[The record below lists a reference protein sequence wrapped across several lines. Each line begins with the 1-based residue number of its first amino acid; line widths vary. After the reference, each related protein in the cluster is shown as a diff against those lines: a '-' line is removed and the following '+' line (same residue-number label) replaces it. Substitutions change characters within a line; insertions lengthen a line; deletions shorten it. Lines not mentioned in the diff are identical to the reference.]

1 MTGKNIQKDS
11 FKNKRVTVMGLGL
24 FGGGVGITK
33 FLVSQGADVTVTD
46 LKNTEE
52 LSQSLKLLDDLPV
65 RFRLGQHLDEDFSN
79 TDLLIVNPAIPHNSR
94 FLQIAR
100 DNDVCI
106 DTELNIFFRL
116 CPAPIMGVTGSNGKT
131 TTTSLLGDML
141 KAAGIN
147 AWVGGNIGISLLEH
161 IDEIKTDDVVVLEI
175 SSFQLDNLS
184 KIKMSP
190 HVSIV
195 TNIAPNH
202 LDRHKDMADY
212 IDAKKS
218 IIRYQEKDDYTI
230 LNYDDPVLRKWES
243 ECKGNVLWFSAE
255 KDLKQGV
262 FLRNNE
268 IIIDYDSK
276 RNAISCLSQVKIK
289 GIHNIQ
295 NIMAAVCAANVMS
308 ADVEAIKNAI
318 INFQGIEHRLE
329 FISTIN
335 GVQYYNDSKATTPE
349 AAIAGIRAFSKPIEF
364 AQSQAGNV
372 IKGEQRNHPSSP
384 PLEGGDKG
392 EVILIAGGY
401 DKEVSLDQLALECA
415 KNTKCVILIG
425 KTAKNINELIQDAKG
440 EKAQPEVYLATSL
453 DESVRKAS
461 SVAETGDVV
470 LLSPACASYDMFPNY
485 EERGKRFKELV
496 AKL

>member
-46 LKNTEE
+46 MKNSEE
-52 LSQSLKLLDDLPV
+52 LSQSLKLLDGLPIE
-65 RFRLGQHLDEDFSN
+65 FQLGQHFDKDFSD
-79 TDLLIVNPAIPHNSR
+79 TDLLIVNPAIPNNSR

-100 DNDVCI
+100 DNNVCI
-106 DTELNIFFRL
+106 DTELNIFFKL
-116 CPAPIMGVTGSNGKT
+116 CPAPIIGITGSNGKT

-141 KAAGIN
+141 KAGGTN
-147 AWVGGNIGISLLEH
+147 TWVGGNIGISLLEH

-202 LDRHKDMADY
+202 LDRHKDLADY
-212 IDAKKS
+212 IDAKKA
-218 IIRYQEKDDYTI
+218 IIRYQKKDGYAI

-243 ECKGNVLWFSAE
+243 ECKGNVLWFSVN
-255 KDLKQGV
+255 KDLEQGV

-276 RNAISCLSQVKIK
+276 RNVIPCLSQVKIK

-295 NIMAAVCAANVMS
+295 NIMAAVCAANIMR
-308 ADVEAIKNAI
+308 ADIEAIKNAI
-318 INFQGIEHRLE
+318 INFPGIEHRLK
-329 FISTIN
+329 FVSTIN

-349 AAIAGIRAFSKPIEF
+349 AAIAGIRAFD
-364 AQSQAGNV
+364 
-372 IKGEQRNHPSSP
+372 SP
-384 PLEGGDKG
+384 
-392 EVILIAGGY
+392 VILIAGGY
-401 DKEVSLDQLALECA
+401 DKEVSLDQLARECA

-425 KTAKNINELIQDAKG
+425 KTAENINKLIQDSKG

-461 SVAETGDVV
+461 SVAETGDIV

-496 AKL
+496 HQMVTDLPC

>member
-46 LKNTEE
+46 LKNSEE

-65 RFRLGQHLDEDFSN
+65 RFRLGQHLDEDFSD
-79 TDLLIVNPAIPHNSR
+79 TDLLIVNPAIPNDSR

-116 CPAPIMGVTGSNGKT
+116 CPAPIMGITGSNGKT

-141 KAAGIN
+141 KAGGIN

-161 IDEIKTDDVVVLEI
+161 IDEIETDDVVVLEI

-184 KIKMSP
+184 KIEMSP
-190 HVSIV
+190 YVSIV

-295 NIMAAVCAANVMS
+295 NIMAAVCAANVMR

-329 FISTIN
+329 FVSSIN

-349 AAIAGIRAFSKPIEF
+349 AAIAGIRAFD
-364 AQSQAGNV
+364 
-372 IKGEQRNHPSSP
+372 SP
-384 PLEGGDKG
+384 
-392 EVILIAGGY
+392 VILIAGGY
-401 DKEVSLDQLALECA
+401 DKEVSLDQFAQECA

-425 KTAKNINELIQDAKG
+425 KTAENINELIQDAKG

-496 AKL
+496 HQMITDLPC

>member
-1 MTGKNIQKDS
+1 MSKKVELKGY

-46 LKNTEE
+46 LKNADE
-52 LSQSLKLLDDLPV
+52 LSQSLKLLDDLPI
-65 RFRLGQHLDEDFSN
+65 RFRLGKHLDEDFSN
-79 TDLLIVNPAIPHNSR
+79 IDLLIINPAVPNDSR

-106 DTELNIFFRL
+106 DTELNVFFKL

-131 TTTSLLGDML
+131 TTTSLLGEML
-141 KAAGIN
+141 KEGGIN

-161 IDEIKTDDVVVLEI
+161 VDEIKTDDVVVLEI

-190 HVSIV
+190 YVSIV

-202 LDRHKDMADY
+202 LDRHKNLADY
-212 IDAKKS
+212 IDAKKA
-218 IIRYQEKDDYTI
+218 IIRYQKKDSYVI
-230 LNYDDPVLRKWES
+230 LNYDDPILRKWES
-243 ECKGNVLWFSAE
+243 ECKSNVLWFSVE

-262 FLRNNE
+262 FLCNNE
-268 IIIDYDSK
+268 IIIDYGSK
-276 RNAISCLSQVKIK
+276 RNVIPCLSQVKIR
-289 GIHNIQ
+289 GMHNIQ
-295 NIMAAVCAANVMS
+295 NIMAAVCAANVMR
-308 ADVEAIKNAI
+308 ADVEGIKNAI
-318 INFQGIEHRLE
+318 INFPGIEHRLE
-329 FISTIN
+329 YVSTID

-349 AAIAGIRAFSKPIEF
+349 AAIAGIRAFD
-364 AQSQAGNV
+364 
-372 IKGEQRNHPSSP
+372 SP
-384 PLEGGDKG
+384 K
-392 EVILIAGGY
+392 ILIAGGY
-401 DKEVSLDQLALECA
+401 DKEVSLDQFAQECI

-425 KTAKNINELIQDAKG
+425 KTAKNIQKFIQDSKG
-440 EKAQPEVYLATSL
+440 EKTIPEVYLATSL

-470 LLSPACASYDMFPNY
+470 LLSPACASYDMFSNY

-496 AKL
+496 HHIAMN